1 MRMAIV
7 RFAVM
12 FILMVNQILI
22 TYGWSPLPFEEE
34 EIYEFVNATAM
45 VIVGVWA
52 WWKNNNITKNA
63 KKAQEF
69 KDKLDEK

>member
-1 MRMAIV
+1 MAIV

-22 TYGWSPLPFEEE
+22 SYGWSPLPFEEE

-45 VIVGVWA
+45 VIVGVWV

-63 KKAQEF
+63 QKAQEY
-69 KDKLDEK
+69 KEQLDKK

>member
-1 MRMAIV
+1 MAIV

-22 TYGWSPLPFEEE
+22 SYGWSPLPFEEE
-34 EIYEFVNATAM
+34 QIYEFVNATAM
-45 VIVGVWA
+45 VIVGIWA

-63 KKAQEF
+63 QKAQEY
-69 KDKLDEK
+69 KEQLDKK

>member
-1 MRMAIV
+1 
-7 RFAVM
+7 M